1 MMSRLLCPSSRVA
14 ARTLLLALL
23 AAVTLPAQHYTQT
36 NLASGVAGKAPVN
49 DPNLKIPWGLSRSS
63 TSPWWVADRGS
74 SLSTLYDGTG
84 TIIPLVVAIPG
95 GSPIATVYNGTG
107 EFALPDGKPAVFLFA
122 SSTGMI
128 TGWAPGA
135 TSATIVVN
143 NPGAAY
149 YGLAI
154 ASFGGQY
161 YLYAADFAHSKI
173 DVYDSNFNALS
184 YTEPGI
190 TDAWFTNYPDRG
202 LGYSPFNIQ
211 NIGNTLYI
219 AFARPNSNG
228 FVVTGSGTGFVAAF
242 TPQGQLVKRFQS
254 GPWMNAPWGLAL
266 APGDFGLFSHDL
278 LVGEFGSGQIVAL
291 NVSSGNMDG
300 MMQDSSGNPITIPAL
315 WALSFGA
322 GNAKSGPANSLYF
335 TAGFDGLFGTLTADS
350 TDQVLGNGN

>member
-1 MMSRLLCPSSRVA
+1 MMSRRLCPPSRVA

-23 AAVTLPAQHYTQT
+23 AAATLTAQHYTQT
-36 NLASGVAGKAPVN
+36 NLASGVAGAAPVN
-49 DPNLKIPWGLSRSS
+49 DPNLKVPWGLSRSS
-63 TSPWWVADRGS
+63 AGPWWVTDKGS
-74 SLSTLYDGTG
+74 GLSTLYTGTG
-84 TIIPLVVAIPG
+84 TVIPLVVAIPG

-107 EFALPDGKPAVFLFA
+107 AFALPNGKPAVFLFA
-122 SSTGMI
+122 SSTGLI
-128 TGWAPGA
+128 TGWAPGS
-135 TSATIVVN
+135 TSATVVVN

-161 YLYAADFAHSKI
+161 YLYAADFANAKI

-190 TDAWFTNYPDRG
+190 TDAWFTNYPNRG

-219 AFARPNSNG
+219 AFARPSSNG
-228 FVVTGSGTGFVAAF
+228 FVTTGSGAGVVAAF
-242 TPQGQLVKRFQS
+242 TPQGQLVKAFQS

-266 APGDFGLFSHDL
+266 APGDFGMFSHDL
-278 LVGEFGSGQIVAL
+278 LVGEFGSGQIVAY
-291 NVSSGNMDG
+291 NITSGNMDG
-300 MMQDSSGNPITIPAL
+300 IMEDSSGNPITIPGL

-335 TAGFDGLFGTLTADS
+335 TAGFDGLFGTLTANS